1 MILST
6 LRNLIKGVL
15 LALLNLPLLF
25 LWFSD
30 VEIAWKICGTVALLT
45 IFFGIGTLVSRFQS
59 DRQPKGLRY

>member
-15 LALLNLPLLF
+15 LALLNLPLFF

-30 VEIAWKICGTVALLT
+30 VEIAWKICGTIALLV
-45 IFFGIGTLVSRFQS
+45 ICFGVGMMISLFQPNRRS
-59 DRQPKGLRY
+59 KGLRY